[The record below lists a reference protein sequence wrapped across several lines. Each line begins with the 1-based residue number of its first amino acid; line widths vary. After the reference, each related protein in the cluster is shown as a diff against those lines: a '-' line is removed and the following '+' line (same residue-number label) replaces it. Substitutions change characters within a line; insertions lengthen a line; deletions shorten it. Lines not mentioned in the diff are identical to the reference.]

1 MYLLNFQGISDG
13 SLVSNG
19 VLIGI
24 VPFDILSVREWPDI
38 YTRIH

>member
-19 VLIGI
+19 VGI
-24 VPFDILSVREWPDI
+24 VPFDILSVRGWPDI